1 MTRAGRKNSYQSVIS
16 SGTLDGSI
24 GRVQRRSKSNIPEK
38 RARVVAVVASR
49 AREGKRDDGR
59 IGGRHRGPTIKG
71 ATTNR
76 RGRGS
81 ACVPQGPASVD
92 TRVGTRRAEKSTGT
106 GKPGGYR
113 GRRAA
118 DSRTP
123 PIFHE
128 VVTPDGLSL
137 SGCLLYPSRGRKS
150 SVKSLRPAS
159 SCLPSPTPP
168 PSRSPSHS
176 GPQKKAFCRS
186 GLAVRSNVSRSTVRW
201 TDCARGCA
209 ASGRYT

>member
-38 RARVVAVVASR
+38 RARVMPVVASR

-186 GLAVRSNVSRSTVRW
+186 GLAVRSNVSRSTVR
-201 TDCARGCA
+201 
-209 ASGRYT
+209 